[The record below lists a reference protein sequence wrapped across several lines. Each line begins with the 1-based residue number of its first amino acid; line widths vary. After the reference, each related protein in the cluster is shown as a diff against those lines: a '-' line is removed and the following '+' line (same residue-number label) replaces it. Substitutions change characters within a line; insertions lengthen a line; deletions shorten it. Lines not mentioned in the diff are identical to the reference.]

1 VVRILIIL
9 LITFV
14 SSFSQL
20 ILEAPTLSQGKEAW
34 LDGDLERTLVSV
46 LKIDDTKESA
56 AIKNYNLGYLY
67 YLKADYVT
75 ALSHFQK
82 SVESLN
88 PSPYA
93 YLYMARIYEKNG
105 FLSAAY
111 QHILNALEQEIDNYD
126 FLFERARLSELT
138 GRVNDAE
145 VLYQQIVNE
154 YDDKIPPRIALAKL
168 KINQGKYEEAKEILE
183 PDETVYPES
192 DLLISRANLLYA
204 MGKKQASADLILQ
217 LCREYP
223 NSKEIQSYVDTLHT
237 KYGISNPDLTVAG
250 NSFKFRFIKNE
261 EINYKVTYGFITL
274 GWVNVRVGQPD
285 SIDGK
290 TVYPVRFFLNSN
302 PDFSMMISL
311 NQMYESYI
319 DAETFNAIRT
329 NVYTPG
335 DDNYL
340 AKAYQFKYDQNM
352 LLAYIIHADGRFEK
366 IRKLLPSQ
374 AQDGVS
380 MLYFARGLVS
390 NKSKGKTTVVI
401 DEEYKFGYINYL
413 NESEEIE
420 INGEDVNS
428 LKIFA
433 RADFSGVAG
442 MNGDAWGWFSEGP
455 DYVPLEGKVSIILG
469 SITVTLDDDTPMK

>member
-1 VVRILIIL
+1 VVKILIIL
-9 LITFV
+9 LVTFV
-14 SSFSQL
+14 TGFSQL
-20 ILEAPTLSQGKEAW
+20 ILEAPTLSQDKEAW

-46 LKIDDTKESA
+46 QNVDDSEESA

-67 YLKADYVT
+67 FLQEEYVT
-75 ALSHFQK
+75 ALTHFQR
-82 SVESLN
+82 SLESLN

-93 YLYMARIYEKNG
+93 YLYMAWIYEKNG

-111 QHILNALEQEIDNYD
+111 QQILNALEIEIDNYD

-145 VLYQQIVNE
+145 VLYQQIVDE
-154 YDDKIPPRIALAKL
+154 YDDKIPPRIALANL
-168 KINQGKYEEAKEILE
+168 KISQGKYEEAKELLE

-204 MGKKQASADLILQ
+204 LGKKQESADLLIQ
-217 LCREYP
+217 ICREYP
-223 NSKEIQSYVDTLHT
+223 NSPEIQSYVDTLNN
-237 KYGISNPDLTVAG
+237 KYGISHPDLKVPG
-250 NSFKFRFIKNE
+250 NSFKFRFIKDE

-290 TVYPVRFFLNSN
+290 MAYPVRFFLNSN
-302 PDFSMMISL
+302 PDFSMMLSL
-311 NQMYESYI
+311 HQLYESYI
-319 DAETFNAIRT
+319 DSETFNAIRT
-329 NVYTPG
+329 RVYSPG
-335 DDNYL
+335 DEKYL

-352 LLAYIIHADGRFEK
+352 LEAYIINADGRFEK
-366 IRKLLPSQ
+366 VRKLLPSQ

-380 MLYFARGLVS
+380 MLYYARGLVS
-390 NKSKGKTTVVI
+390 NKSVGKTTVVI

-413 NESEEIE
+413 DESEEIE

-455 DYVPLEGKVSIILG
+455 DFVPLEGKVSIILG
-469 SITVTLDDDTPMK
+469 SITVTLDNDTPMK